1 MFLFSAVLDNFLWPH
16 ISDVLVYLGHGRT
29 LAMPKARSLTYCLD
43 TERWLCVS
51 WSSAPPSKTPH
62 FTLWEWGCHQ
72 RECVARW
79 RSLLSTP
86 CEWREA
92 FLDKEELEECLVLP
106 FCGSEI
112 LGWRKIRVNWRL
124 FSQSLFPRIR
134 RSLRVYLQSLFWS
147 IVCKPLKKTQS
158 LIIYRVSQ
166 KNALSE
172 SSLQSHNPS
181 KPTSL
186 ACRLQTAPLTCQLAG
201 RWFWKC
207 VFLGH
212 PVDDHWYKKIYR

>member
-1 MFLFSAVLDNFLWPH
+1 MTSSAYLTEDGNVNLQRNIGILLSRVVMFLFSAVLDNFLWPH

-29 LAMPKARSLTYCLD
+29 LAMPEARSLTDCLD

-51 WSSAPPSKTPH
+51 WSSAHPGLKTPH
-62 FTLWEWGCHQ
+62 LTLWEWGCHQ

-134 RSLRVYLQSLFWS
+134 RSLRVYLQGLF
-147 IVCKPLKKTQS
+147 
-158 LIIYRVSQ
+158 
-166 KNALSE
+166 
-172 SSLQSHNPS
+172 
-181 KPTSL
+181 
-186 ACRLQTAPLTCQLAG
+186 
-201 RWFWKC
+201 
-207 VFLGH
+207 
-212 PVDDHWYKKIYR
+212 